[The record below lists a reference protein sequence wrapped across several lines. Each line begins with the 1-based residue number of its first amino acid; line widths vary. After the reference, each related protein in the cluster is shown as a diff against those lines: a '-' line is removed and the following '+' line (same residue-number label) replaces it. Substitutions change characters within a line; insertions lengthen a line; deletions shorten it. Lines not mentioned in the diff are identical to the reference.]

1 MHNMKDEYPALY
13 EHLQKMSAKLARE
26 LRSPMSAFAQL
37 NVATSSPGALDAK
50 TKQLIALGIGI
61 TARCEGCIAYHVHD
75 AVRAGAT
82 RQEVIE
88 TIGVSIMMGG
98 GPAVVYAGQALEALD
113 QFAASGLVP
122 ASPEIQKK

>member
-1 MHNMKDEYPALY
+1 MHDMKDEYPALY

-37 NVATSSPGALDAK
+37 NVATNSPGALDAK

-113 QFAASGLVP
+113 QFASSGLVP
-122 ASPEIQKK
+122 PSSESQKR

>member
-1 MHNMKDEYPALY
+1 MKDEYPALY
-13 EHLQKMSAKLARE
+13 EYLQKMSAKLARE

-37 NVATSSPGALDAK
+37 NVATSSTGALDAK

-75 AVRAGAT
+75 AIRAGST
-82 RQEVIE
+82 RQEILE

-113 QFAASGLVP
+113 QFTSSGLVP
-122 ASPEIQKK
+122 TSSEIA

>member
-1 MHNMKDEYPALY
+1 MHDMKAEYPALY
-13 EHLQKMSAKLARE
+13 EHLQKLSAKLTRE

-37 NVATSSPGALDAK
+37 NVATSSTGALDAK

-75 AVRAGAT
+75 AIRAGST
-82 RQEVIE
+82 REEILE

-113 QFAASGLVP
+113 QFASSGLVP
-122 ASPEIQKK
+122 LSSEIA

>member
-1 MHNMKDEYPALY
+1 MKAEYPALY
-13 EHLQKMSAKLARE
+13 EHLQKLSAKLTRE

-37 NVATSSPGALDAK
+37 NVATSSTGALDAK

-75 AVRAGAT
+75 AIRAGST
-82 RQEVIE
+82 REEILE

-113 QFAASGLVP
+113 QFASSGLVP
-122 ASPEIQKK
+122 LSSEIA

>member
-1 MHNMKDEYPALY
+1 MHDMKDEYPALY

-37 NVATSSPGALDAK
+37 NGATSSPGALDAK

-61 TARCEGCIAYHVHD
+61 TTRCEGCIAYHVHD
-75 AVRAGAT
+75 AVKAGAT
-82 RQEVIE
+82 RQEILE

-113 QFAASGLVP
+113 QFASSGLVP
-122 ASPEIQKK
+122 ASSDAQKK